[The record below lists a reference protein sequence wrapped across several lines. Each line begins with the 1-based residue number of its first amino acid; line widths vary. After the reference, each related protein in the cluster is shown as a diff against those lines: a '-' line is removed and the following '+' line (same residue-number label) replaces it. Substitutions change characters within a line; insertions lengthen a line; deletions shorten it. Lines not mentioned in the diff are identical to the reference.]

1 MSTLISI
8 LGLIPN
14 LIKAV
19 QAAEEFAPL
28 AGNGKAKL
36 DLVLGVITDVYADAG
51 KIIPQIT
58 AVIARI
64 VAFANALGIFK
75 TTTAPPVP
83 PSV

>member
-1 MSTLISI
+1 MSTLIAI

-19 QAAEEFAPL
+19 QEVENFAPL

-51 KIIPQIT
+51 KIIPQLT

-75 TTTAPPVP
+75 STPTAPPAT
-83 PSV
+83 S